1 MLREDGFKL
10 SWAQC
15 PVGSAHHQ
23 GCWKSGGES
32 TLPGAVLENF
42 HEGAPKEGFSDPA
55 LPSFSPEWVPSSVL
69 CWQPQHTHLGSIGT
83 PSFPSASPGTVL
95 VPGILPDLE
104 PLSSLS
110 HMFRAHAQCWESV
123 FYPQA

>member
-23 GCWKSGGES
+23 GCWNSGGES
-32 TLPGAVLENF
+32 TLPGAVVENF

-55 LPSFSPEWVPSSVL
+55 WPPFMGALLSPL
-69 CWQPQHTHLGSIGT
+69 LAAQHTHPGSIGT

-95 VPGILPDLE
+95 VPETHPALNPFLLFHTCSGLKPSAGNLYFISRPE
-104 PLSSLS
+104 
-110 HMFRAHAQCWESV
+110 
-123 FYPQA
+123 